1 MVETHGAP
9 QDGLFTTT
17 GPVLLRTPALPRSHR
32 HTVPAP
38 ESADPAHPASG
49 SADTALL
56 AHLAEAAA
64 DPALREAIEL
74 SSPSLADLLDQVA
87 AGTVPRPAA
96 LRRAAEAVSR
106 YRLRMATRPTP
117 FGLMAAVAPA
127 RFGAAAKVRWGGADR
142 RALRP
147 DLGWLLPL
155 LDRLRTDPAVLPGL
169 RLAVDQQARLR
180 GGRLVLPY
188 LPERRPTA
196 AGAGAA
202 SGTEAEPVAE
212 RTVRATAVVRAAIR
226 TAAEPVRHR
235 DLLAALTA
243 DFPTAPAEAVAA
255 LVRSLVGQGFLLTDL
270 TPPPDST
277 DLLGHVLDRIPA
289 DHPVHPELAAVR
301 DALAQA
307 AALPGGQATDL
318 LRELRTRM
326 TRLAPADRPLHA
338 DLALDAEVVLPDQ
351 VRTELERT
359 AALLWRLAPQTPGP
373 EHLRAYHAEFVER
386 YGTDSPV
393 PLAELLDPDTGLGPP
408 AGYRRPAGPR
418 GTANPQPT
426 RARTDAD
433 AARDRLL
440 AELAAGALADREPDG
455 TLPEVLLDDDLL
467 ARLAPPRDEAGGA
480 VDTPPASLE
489 LYAELAADSL
499 EALDAGDFRLVLS
512 PVAGSDRAGATF
524 GRFAT
529 LLAGAG
535 GDRGPA
541 AEPGTEPGRSA
552 GDPAAAGGA
561 LLAEAAGSVRSA
573 GPAGPTGS
581 GDDGALEAH
590 LEFTPYRARHANIA
604 LTPRWLDHRV
614 VVSAFADPGGPSVL
628 PLDDLVVLADP
639 DRLAVYSR
647 RLGRE
652 VRVATHH
659 VLNLRSGAPNAARF
673 LQEVTLTG
681 QRPWQPWDWGA
692 ASSAPVLPRVRRG
705 RVVLAPATWRLAA
718 PVPAASAPFEQW
730 DEGLARWRR
739 RWGVPAAVRLIS
751 GDQRISLDLDL
762 PWHRRLL
769 HSQARST
776 EPTVLQEDPNPA
788 GDGGWL
794 CGPDGARTA
803 ELVVPLRRSTTG
815 PTASGPRRPLPARRD
830 RTVEL
835 PGGSWL
841 FARLAAT
848 EARQEEI
855 LVEHLPRLLDA
866 LPADVDR
873 WFFIRYQDSAPHL
886 RLRFHGAPPVLA
898 ARLLPTVH
906 DWVRELHRAGLAA
919 DLRLEGYAPETDRYG
934 GAEVLADAERVFQ
947 ADSLVALAALRL
959 ARAERSLSRDL
970 LAAVNLAG
978 TVQAFLAGRAGQ
990 SAGQPAGQPTGDRVP
1005 DGGPEGGAGLPAG
1018 LPDDQPAVP
1027 GVPSVGAWL
1036 AGAYPKSERHHQ
1048 AFRAQRAAA
1057 LRAIGPDGPAAPA
1070 GGLLPADPALADAW
1084 RQRAVALARYASRVE
1099 PSSADPVLAS
1109 LLHMG
1114 HNRLI
1119 GIDREAERR
1128 AYALARGAVEAHR
1141 ARRSSPR
1148 EGR

>member
-9 QDGLFTTT
+9 QDGLFTAT
-17 GPVLLRTPALPRSHR
+17 GPVLLRTPALPRSRR
-32 HTVPAP
+32 HTVPA
-38 ESADPAHPASG
+38 DPAHPEPG
-49 SADTALL
+49 SADTAFL

-87 AGTVPRPAA
+87 AGTVPRPAV

-106 YRLRMATRPTP
+106 YRLRMTTRPTP
-117 FGLMAAVAPA
+117 FGLMAAVVPA
-127 RFGAAAKVRWGGADR
+127 RFGPAAKVRWGGADR

-188 LPERRPTA
+188 VPERRPA
-196 AGAGAA
+196 AGPGAGT
-202 SGTEAEPVAE
+202 GTGTGTGTGAGVGAEPEPVAE
-212 RTVRATAVVRAAIR
+212 RTVRATAVVRAAVR
-226 TAAEPVRHR
+226 TAAEPVRHG

-243 DFPTAPAEAVAA
+243 GFPTAPAEAVSA
-255 LVRSLVGQGFLLTDL
+255 LIRSLVGQGFLLTDL

-289 DHPVHPELAAVR
+289 DHPVHPELTAVR
-301 DALAQA
+301 SALAQA

-338 DLALDAEVVLPDQ
+338 DLALDTEVVLPDQ

-359 AALLWRLAPQTPGP
+359 AALLWRLSPQTHAP
-373 EHLRAYHAEFVER
+373 EHLRSYHAEFVER

-418 GTANPQPT
+418 GTANPQPA

-467 ARLAPPRDEAGGA
+467 ARLTPPRDGAGGA

-535 GDRGPA
+535 GDPGPDT
-541 AEPGTEPGRSA
+541 EPGAEPGRST

-573 GPAGPTGS
+573 EPTGS

-705 RVVLAPATWRLAA
+705 RVVLAPATWRLTA
-718 PVPAASAPFEQW
+718 PVPAATAPFEQW
-730 DEGLARWRR
+730 NEGLARWRR

-769 HSQARST
+769 HSQARRSA
-776 EPTVLQEDPNPA
+776 EPTVLQEDPNPF

-794 CGPDGARTA
+794 CGPDGARTV

-815 PTASGPRRPLPARRD
+815 PTAAGPRRPLPARRD

-898 ARLLPTVH
+898 AQLLPTVH
-906 DWVRELHRAGLAA
+906 DWVRELHRAGLSA

-947 ADSLVALAALRL
+947 ADSLVALTALRL
-959 ARAERSLSRDL
+959 ARSERSLSRDL

-978 TVQAFLAGRAGQ
+978 TAQGFLAGRT
-990 SAGQPAGQPTGDRVP
+990 GQPAGQPAEDRVP
-1005 DGGPEGGAGLPAG
+1005 DGG
-1018 LPDDQPAVP
+1018 
-1027 GVPSVGAWL
+1027 PSVGAWL
-1036 AGAYPKSERHHQ
+1036 AGVYPKSERHHQ

-1057 LRAIGPDGPAAPA
+1057 LRAIGPDGPTVPA

-1084 RQRAVALARYASRVE
+1084 QQRAVALARYASRVE
-1099 PSSADPVLAS
+1099 PSSADPALAS

-1128 AYALARGAVEAHR
+1128 AHALARGAVEAHR
-1141 ARRSSPR
+1141 ARRSNPR

>member
-9 QDGLFTTT
+9 QDGLFTAT
-17 GPVLLRTPALPRSHR
+17 GPVLLRTPALPRSRR
-32 HTVPAP
+32 HAAP
-38 ESADPAHPASG
+38 ADPAHPASG
-49 SADTALL
+49 PADAALL

-117 FGLMAAVAPA
+117 FGLMAAVVPA

-188 LPERRPTA
+188 LPERRP
-196 AGAGAA
+196 GAGT
-202 SGTEAEPVAE
+202 GAEPVAE

-226 TAAEPVRHR
+226 TAAEPVRYP

-289 DHPVHPELAAVR
+289 DHPVHAELTAVR
-301 DALAQA
+301 TASAQA
-307 AALPGGQATDL
+307 AALPRGQATDL
-318 LRELRTRM
+318 LRELRARM
-326 TRLAPADRPLHA
+326 TRLAPTDRPLHA
-338 DLALDAEVVLPDQ
+338 DLALDVDVVLPDQ
-351 VRTELERT
+351 VRTELEQT
-359 AALLWRLAPQTPGP
+359 AALLWRLSPSAPAP
-373 EHLRAYHAEFVER
+373 EHLRAYHAEFIER

-393 PLAELLDPDTGLGPP
+393 PLTELLDPDTGMGPP

-418 GTANPQPT
+418 GSANPQPS
-426 RARTDAD
+426 RARSDAD

-440 AELAAGALADREPDG
+440 AELAAGALADRGPDG

-467 ARLAPPRDEAGGA
+467 ARLTPPRDEAGGA
-480 VDTPPASLE
+480 ADTPPASLE

-529 LLAGAG
+529 LLAGTGAG
-535 GDRGPA
+535 TGA
-541 AEPGTEPGRSA
+541 GTDPDAHPGRPA
-552 GDPAAAGGA
+552 GDPAVAGGA
-561 LLAEAAGSVRSA
+561 LLAEAAGSARS
-573 GPAGPTGS
+573 TGS
-581 GDDGALEAH
+581 GADGDGDGGTDGALEAH
-590 LEFTPYRARHANIA
+590 LEFTPYRPRHANIA

-639 DRLAVYSR
+639 ERLAVYSR

-652 VRVATHH
+652 VRAATHH
-659 VLNLRSGAPNAARF
+659 ALNLRSGAPNAARF

-692 ASSAPVLPRVRRG
+692 ANSAPVLPRVRRG
-705 RVVLAPATWRLAA
+705 RVVLAPATWRLTA
-718 PVPAASAPFEQW
+718 PVPAAAAPFEQW

-739 RWGVPAAVRLIS
+739 RWGVPAAVRLVS

-769 HSQARST
+769 HSQARSA
-776 EPTVLQEDPNPA
+776 EPTVLQEEPAPA

-803 ELVVPLRRSTTG
+803 ELVVPLRRTGVG
-815 PTASGPRRPLPARRD
+815 PTAAGRRRPLPARRE

-873 WFFIRYQDSAPHL
+873 WFFVRYQDSAPHL

-898 ARLLPTVH
+898 AELLPTVH
-906 DWVRELHRAGLAA
+906 DWVRELRRAGLAA

-934 GAEVLADAERVFQ
+934 GAEVLADAERVFH
-947 ADSLVALAALRL
+947 ADSLVTLAALRL
-959 ARAERSLSRDL
+959 ARAERALSRDL
-970 LAAVNLAG
+970 LAAVNIAG
-978 TVQAFLAGRAGQ
+978 TAQAFLAGRAGR
-990 SAGQPAGQPTGDRVP
+990 SAGGRGP
-1005 DGGPEGGAGLPAG
+1005 DGGPEDRADLPIARQAV
-1018 LPDDQPAVP
+1018 PPAVP

-1036 AGAYPKSERHHQ
+1036 AGVYPKSERHHQ

-1057 LRAIGPDGPAAPA
+1057 LRAIGPDGPTVPA
-1070 GGLLPADPALADAW
+1070 GGLLPADSALTDAW
-1084 RQRAVALARYASRVE
+1084 QQRAAALARYAARVE

-1109 LLHMG
+1109 LLHMA

-1141 ARRSSPR
+1141 ARRSGPQ